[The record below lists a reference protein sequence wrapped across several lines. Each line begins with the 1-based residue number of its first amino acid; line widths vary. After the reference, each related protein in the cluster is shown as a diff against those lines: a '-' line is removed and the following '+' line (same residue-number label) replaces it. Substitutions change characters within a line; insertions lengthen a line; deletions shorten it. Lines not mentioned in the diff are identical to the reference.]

1 MVDKVN
7 MFVNVA
13 LTSGFSLVEIL
24 AIGDANVI
32 VVRVK

>member
-1 MVDKVN
+1 MVNEVN
-7 MFVNVA
+7 MFDNVA

-24 AIGDANVI
+24 AIRDANVI